1 LAVQHGLKLCL
12 RRWSEKGQKA
22 AQTVFSDV
30 PFSVDETALNRSM

>member
-1 LAVQHGLKLCL
+1 VQHDLKLCL